1 MEGLRMRISAPVWDQ
16 VFERD
21 NGHCQY
27 CGADLL
33 VSRAAFSSAQVDHV
47 HAVAAGGELEKLENL
62 KLACAI
68 CNGSLSR
75 HNHLTT
81 FEARKAVMDE
91 KNKVHE
97 VNFQK
102 WVERLRP

>member
-1 MEGLRMRISAPVWDQ
+1 MRISAAVWHA

-21 NGHCQY
+21 NGNCQY

-33 VSRAAFSSAQVDHV
+33 LSRATFSSAQVDHI
-47 HAVAAGGELEKLENL
+47 HGVAAGGKLEDLDNL

-68 CNGSLSR
+68 CNTSLSR
-75 HNHLTT
+75 YNHLTT
-81 FEARKAVMDE
+81 FEARKALMDE

-97 VNFQK
+97 ANFQK
-102 WVERLRP
+102 WVVRLRP

>member
-1 MEGLRMRISAPVWDQ
+1 MRISAKVWDQ

-21 NGHCQY
+21 KGLCQY

-33 VSRAAFSSAQVDHV
+33 VSRVTYSAAQVDHV
-47 HAVAAGGELEKLENL
+47 KGVAVGGAMEELGNL

-75 HNHLTT
+75 YNDLTT
-81 FEARKAVMDE
+81 FEDRKAILDK

-97 VNFQK
+97 ENFQK
-102 WVERLRP
+102 MFRRLRP

>member
-1 MEGLRMRISAPVWDQ
+1 MRISPTVWHQ

-21 NGHCQY
+21 NGCCQY

-33 VSRAAFSSAQVDHV
+33 ISRAAFSSAQVDHV
-47 HAVAAGGELEKLENL
+47 CAVAAGGELEDLENL

-68 CNGSLSR
+68 CNTSLSR
-75 HNHLTT
+75 YNHLTT
-81 FEARKAVMDE
+81 FESRKALMDE

-97 VNFQK
+97 MNFQK
-102 WVERLRP
+102 WVKRLRP

>member
-1 MEGLRMRISAPVWDQ
+1 MRISSKVWNQ

-21 NGHCQY
+21 NGYCQY

-33 VSRAAFSSAQVDHV
+33 VSRATYSAAQVDHV
-47 HAVAAGGELEKLENL
+47 HAVAAGGELEELGNL

-75 HNHLTT
+75 YNHLTT
-81 FEARKAVMDE
+81 FEARKAIMDE

-97 VNFQK
+97 GNFQK
-102 WVERLRP
+102 MVKKIRP

>member
-1 MEGLRMRISAPVWDQ
+1 MRIPATVWDK

-21 NGHCQY
+21 KGYCQY
-27 CGADLL
+27 CGTDLL
-33 VSRAAFSSAQVDHV
+33 VSRATYSAAQVDHV
-47 HAVAAGGELEKLENL
+47 HAVAAGGAMEELDNL

-75 HNHLTT
+75 YNHLTT
-81 FEARKAVMDE
+81 FEARKAIMDE

-97 VNFQK
+97 ENFQK
-102 WVERLRP
+102 MVKRLRH